1 MSHCHPCWCPVS
13 IAVYVIVVSVF
24 SSVVAIVVSV
34 VTIVVNV
41 VTIVVSVVAIV
52 VSVVAI
58 VATVVTIVAT
68 VVTIVAT
75 VVTIISNVLV
85 SDSLSVLVFDLQCS
99 IIYTRG
105 THTTLYCALGTCPD
119 EVPVHMYSPF
129 FLFAV
134 SLSTLSWG
142 PSLMTMNYLYF
153 HSVRSLSAL
162 RLLYL
167 WIT

>member
-85 SDSLSVLVFDLQCS
+85 SDSLSVLVLTCS
-99 IIYTRG
+99 
-105 THTTLYCALGTCPD
+105 
-119 EVPVHMYSPF
+119 VP
-129 FLFAV
+129 
-134 SLSTLSWG
+134 LSTHVAHTPHSTVRWVLV
-142 PSLMTMNYLYF
+142 LMKFQYTCTL
-153 HSVRSLSAL
+153 HSSSSQSLSAH
-162 RLLYL
+162 
-167 WIT
+167 